1 MFVNVH
7 TQVRDDIFFYD
18 YTLNHQQAMKR
29 AFSEMND
36 RLTVSHCSKDLEN
49 KLVGKAQ
56 AVDTKN
62 INSIKSMI
70 RKGSIFFFNITQ

>member
-1 MFVNVH
+1 
-7 TQVRDDIFFYD
+7 
-18 YTLNHQQAMKR
+18 MKR

-49 KLVGKAQ
+49 KLLGKAQ

>member
-1 MFVNVH
+1 MTCLSMYIHRCEMIFV
-7 TQVRDDIFFYD
+7 FYV
-18 YTLNHQQAMKR
+18 YTLN
-29 AFSEMND
+29 
-36 RLTVSHCSKDLEN
+36 LTVSHCSKDLEN
-49 KLVGKAQ
+49 KLLGKAQ